1 MLKYLRQH
9 GEQGQTAILL
19 ALAMIGLLGIVG
31 LALDGGM
38 LYWNQRRAQNG
49 ADAAVIAGVTK
60 MAEHVIGETC
70 DAGSE
75 QDVLAL
81 IQQYA
86 GVNEVPNADIGENV
100 EAFYLVE
107 NESGDRVVLNNPSS
121 GQPWHVGETGAIPCD
136 YDPVGL
142 QVKASFPQ
150 QTFLAGIIGIA
161 QTNVT
166 VDAAAIFKKTGG
178 CDSFV
183 LLALN
188 DDPDQGTLK
197 LSGSDVHIKD
207 GGVHSNGGLHV
218 TGSDLTVDEGKP
230 VEYGDGATANAK
242 DLIPQDGIAV
252 GDRVTGDNFYEY
264 SDFTPGG
271 YIYQEVDSW
280 KTHNIVM
287 VSGDLG
293 NSDVE
298 DDDGNLIDGL
308 YVVSGDVKLNSLD
321 NKSAERPWR
330 VTIAAQ
336 GCIQFS
342 GGVRARPYARGVFLY
357 SDCDNTSNGA
367 IEMSGD
373 DNTWG
378 GLILAPNGDVNL
390 SAAKNRDFSGM
401 IVAQRISVSGSNNNL
416 RHHPHYCP
424 PDPPR
429 VLLIH

>member
-19 ALAMIGLLGIVG
+19 AFAMIGLLGIVG

-49 ADAAVIAGVTK
+49 ADAAAIAGVTK
-60 MAEHVIGETC
+60 LADHVINATC
-70 DAGSE
+70 DSGSE
-75 QDVLAL
+75 QEVLNL
-81 IQQYA
+81 IHEYA
-86 GVNEVPNADIGENV
+86 GVNEVPNANTGENV
-100 EAFYLVE
+100 EAFYLIE
-107 NESGDRVVLNNPSS
+107 NSSGDRVVLTNSS

-136 YDPVGL
+136 RDPVGL

-150 QTFLAGIIGIA
+150 QTFLAGVIGIA
-161 QTNVT
+161 ETNVT
-166 VDAAAIFKKTGG
+166 VDASAIFKTDKG

-188 DDPDQGTLK
+188 DDPSQTTLA
-197 LSGSDVHIKD
+197 LSGSEVHIRE

-218 TGSDLTVDEGKP
+218 TGSDLTVEDGKP
-230 VEYGDGATANAK
+230 VEYGDGAVNNSK
-242 DLIPQDGIAV
+242 DLNGQDRIVEAPPV
-252 GDRVTGDNFYEY
+252 GGDNFYEY
-264 SDFTPGG
+264 KDFTEGG
-271 YIYQEVDSW
+271 FIYQEVEKW
-280 KTHNIVM
+280 KTHNIVT
-287 VSGDLG
+287 VPGDLG
-293 NSDVE
+293 NSDVR
-298 DDDGNLIDGL
+298 DADGNLIDGL
-308 YVVSGDVKLNSLD
+308 YVVSRDVHLNSLD
-321 NKSAERPWR
+321 NQSAARPWR
-330 VTIAAQ
+330 VTIAAK

-367 IEMSGD
+367 IKLSGD

-378 GLILAPNGDVNL
+378 GLIMAPNGDVNL

-401 IVAQRISVSGSNNNL
+401 IVGQRISVSGSNNNL
-416 RHHPHYCP
+416 RHHPNYCP

-429 VLLIH
+429 VLLIQ